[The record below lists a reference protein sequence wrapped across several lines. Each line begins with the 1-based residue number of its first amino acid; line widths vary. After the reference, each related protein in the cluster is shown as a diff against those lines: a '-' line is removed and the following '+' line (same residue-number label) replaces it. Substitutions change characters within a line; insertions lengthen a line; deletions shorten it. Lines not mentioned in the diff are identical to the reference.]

1 MSKTVN
7 YTAEMTANLV
17 EAYTEAT
24 NDAERAA
31 VVNTFAGAFGKTTK
45 SVVAKLSRE
54 GVYVKAEAAGK
65 KGGVK
70 KGEVANA
77 IGAFLRL
84 SENEVSSL
92 EKANMTALNKIWNF
106 VREASGEVGKVD

>member
-1 MSKTVN
+1 MSKTPN
-7 YTAEMTANLV
+7 YTAEMTTTLV
-17 EAYTEAT
+17 EAYNESVTPELRDQTVAH
-24 NDAERAA
+24 
-31 VVNTFAGAFGKTTK
+31 FAKLWGKSTK
-45 SVVAKLSRE
+45 SIVAKLSRE
-54 GVYVKAEAAGK
+54 GVYIKATREGK

-92 EKANMTALNKIWNF
+92 EKANMTALTKVWNF
-106 VREASGEVGKVD
+106 IREASGEVGKVD